1 MIVHSALFTINMS
14 LSSILCR
21 TRPEVISDVSYSPCL
36 YEIEVPKDEKA
47 SYATEED
54 EMQQRLS
61 DLRREVNEAKVD
73 W

>member
-1 MIVHSALFTINMS
+1 M
-14 LSSILCR
+14 
-21 TRPEVISDVSYSPCL
+21 
-36 YEIEVPKDEKA
+36 PKDEKA